1 MSELETMQ
9 IQLQSF
15 QEFINLIQDKQL
27 QHALKLSNTKSIK
40 LGNKTYIKKPLTS
53 KQFAEISKLNSKL
66 KYEQSEESQI
76 DILVEL
82 RTKAAEYFFGIPAPV
97 FDTNFEKLNPIMEGC
112 ILRTSSGLSTD
123 IDLDKLLL
131 EYQNKQNIKQ

>member
-1 MSELETMQ
+1 MSDIPQ
-9 IQLQSF
+9 QQSTEF
-15 QEFINLIQDKQL
+15 VYQDFINLIQDQQL
-27 QHALKLSNTKSIK
+27 QNALKLSNTKSIK
-40 LGNKTYIKKPLTS
+40 VGNKTYTKKPLTS

-82 RTKAAEYFFGIPAPV
+82 RTKAAEYFFGIPPEI
-97 FDTNFEKLNPIMEGC
+97 FDSNFEKLNPIMEGC
-112 ILRTSSGLSTD
+112 ILRTSSGLSSD

-131 EYQNKQNIKQ
+131 EYQNKQNKQ